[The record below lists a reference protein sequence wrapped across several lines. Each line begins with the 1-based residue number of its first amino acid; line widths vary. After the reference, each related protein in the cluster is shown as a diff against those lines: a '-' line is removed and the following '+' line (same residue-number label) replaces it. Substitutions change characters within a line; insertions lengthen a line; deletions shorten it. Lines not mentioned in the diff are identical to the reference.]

1 MTPLPRRRF
10 LGHVASVSLVVG
22 LMGRRALAQSV
33 PESEILGH
41 GDFRYRVVRDWGKVE
56 GRTVKDCHAMVQ
68 DRAGRIYLAQTD
80 NSATSSN
87 ILVYDRSGKPVE
99 AWGRDYPGAHG
110 LVIRDEGGEE
120 FLYITDTVR
129 KQVVKTTLA
138 GKVVRVVGRPRGGPY
153 ANPKAGFTPTD
164 VAVAPNG
171 DLYVMDGYAS
181 SLVTRF
187 TAAGE
192 EVATFGMGQLS
203 QPHGGAVETRV
214 AVPELR
220 IASRQHRAIKRFG
233 LDGRLLGEVA
243 LANGFPCFVTRPAR
257 GPHSFVPLITLNRNC
272 HPQERGCIAVLDADL
287 RVVSLPGAEAPA
299 HKDGV
304 LQEMRLAANNPFRYP
319 HGVCV
324 DDEDSIYVAQW
335 NTGRTFP
342 LKLVRV

>member
-10 LGHVASVSLVVG
+10 LGHVATVSLAVG
-22 LMGRRALAQSV
+22 LLARRARAQSA
-33 PESEILGH
+33 PEVEILGQ
-41 GDFRYRVVRDWGKVE
+41 GEFRYRVQRDWGKVE

-68 DRAGRIYLAQTD
+68 DRSGRIYLAQTD

-87 ILVYDRSGKPVE
+87 ILVYDRSGKPIA
-99 AWGRDYPGAHG
+99 AWGKEYPGAHG
-110 LVIRDEGGEE
+110 LVINDEGGEE
-120 FLYITDTVR
+120 FLYLTDTAR

-138 GKVVRVVGRPRGGPY
+138 GRVVMTVGRPKGGAY

-187 TAAGE
+187 SAKGE
-192 EVATFGMGQLS
+192 EIAVFGAGQLR
-203 QPHGGAVETRV
+203 QPHGGSVDTR
-214 AVPELR
+214 AGAPELR

-243 LANGFPCFVTRPAR
+243 LANGFPCFVTQPRR
-257 GPHSFVPLITLNRNC
+257 GAHSFVPLITLNRNC
-272 HPQERGCIAVLDADL
+272 HPQERGCVAVLDADL

-299 HKDGV
+299 YKDGV
-304 LQEMRLAANNPFRYP
+304 LQPMALSANNPFRYP

-324 DDEDSIYVAQW
+324 DDEESLYVAQW
-335 NTGRTFP
+335 NTHRTFP
-342 LKLVRV
+342 IKLVRV